1 MYKVLLLNNIS
12 PIGLERLPRGRYE
25 CASEIQHPDAILV
38 RSANIHEMVIPDT
51 VKAIGRAG
59 AGTNNIP
66 VAAMTDRGI
75 PVFNTPG
82 ANANAVK
89 ELVLCGLLLA
99 SRDIVQGWQF
109 VRGLQGDDQEV
120 TRLIEANK
128 KRFAGN
134 ELVSYTLGVVGLGAI
149 GRGVCD
155 AALHLGMN
163 VVGIDPGLTVQG
175 AWRLPHQ
182 VEQAI
187 NLDDLFRRS
196 DYITFHVPLM
206 DTTRHMV
213 NDGTLSVM
221 KDGVRLLNF
230 SRGGIVDDAAVSRAI
245 QAGKVRG
252 YVTDFA
258 SALLKDDDRV
268 IALPHLG
275 ASTRQ
280 AEQNCAA
287 MVVDQVRDYLENGNV
302 VNAVNLPTCHLP
314 RNGKQ
319 RLAVVNADVPQ
330 MVSQVTAHL
339 AQAGLN
345 IHEMLNKSR
354 AGIAYTIIDVDG
366 DIPDSL
372 VEGVRAIQGVRMVR
386 AIN

>member
-1 MYKVLLLNNIS
+1 
-12 PIGLERLPRGRYE
+12 
-25 CASEIQHPDAILV
+25 
-38 RSANIHEMVIPDT
+38 
-51 VKAIGRAG
+51 
-59 AGTNNIP
+59 
-66 VAAMTDRGI
+66 
-75 PVFNTPG
+75 
-82 ANANAVK
+82 
-89 ELVLCGLLLA
+89 
-99 SRDIVQGWQF
+99 
-109 VRGLQGDDQEV
+109 
-120 TRLIEANK
+120 
-128 KRFAGN
+128 
-134 ELVSYTLGVVGLGAI
+134 
-149 GRGVCD
+149 
-155 AALHLGMN
+155 
-163 VVGIDPGLTVQG
+163 
-175 AWRLPHQ
+175 
-182 VEQAI
+182 
-187 NLDDLFRRS
+187 
-196 DYITFHVPLM
+196 M

-245 QAGKVRG
+245 QAGKVRC

>member
-12 PIGLERLPRGRYE
+12 PVGLERFPRGRYE
-25 CASEIQHPDAILV
+25 CASEFQHPDAILV
-38 RSANIHEMVIPDT
+38 RSANMHEMEIPTT

-66 VAAMTDRGI
+66 VAAMTERGV
-75 PVFNTPG
+75 PVFNAPG

-99 SRDIVQGWQF
+99 SRDVVQGWEF
-109 VRGLQGDDQEV
+109 VRGLQGDDREV
-120 TRLIEANK
+120 GRLVETNK

-134 ELVSYTLGVVGLGAI
+134 ELTGYTLGVVGLGAI
-149 GRGVCD
+149 GRAVCH
-155 AALHLGMN
+155 AALDLGMK
-163 VVGIDPGLTVQG
+163 VVGLDPELTVQG

-182 VEQAI
+182 VEQAV
-187 NLDDLFRRS
+187 NVEDLFRRS
-196 DYITFHVPLM
+196 DYITFHVPLV
-206 DTTRHMV
+206 DATRHMV
-213 NDGTLSVM
+213 NDGTLTVM

-230 SRGGIVDDAAVSRAI
+230 SRGGIVDEAAVGRGI
-245 QAGKVRG
+245 EAGKVRC
-252 YVTDFA
+252 YVTDFP
-258 SALLKDDDRV
+258 SAQLKDHDRV

-280 AEQNCAA
+280 AEENCAA
-287 MVVDQVRDYLENGNV
+287 MVVDQVREYLENGNV

-314 RNGKQ
+314 RDGKQ
-319 RLAVVNADVPQ
+319 RLTVVNADVPQ
-330 MVSQVTAHL
+330 MVSQITFHL
-339 AQAGLN
+339 ADAGLN

-354 AGIAYTIIDVDG
+354 SGIAYTVIDVDG
-366 DIPDSL
+366 VIPDS
-372 VEGVRAIQGVRMVR
+372 VVQGVSAIEGVRTAR

>member
-12 PIGLERLPRGRYE
+12 SVGLERLPRGRYE
-25 CASEIQHPDAILV
+25 CASEIPHPDAILV
-38 RSANIHEMVIPDT
+38 RSANMHDMEIPET

-66 VAAMTDRGI
+66 VAAMTERGV
-75 PVFNTPG
+75 PVFNAPG

-89 ELVLCGLLLA
+89 ELVLCGMLLA
-99 SRDIVQGWQF
+99 SRDIVQGWGF

-120 TRLIEANK
+120 TRLVEANK
-128 KRFAGN
+128 KHFAGN
-134 ELVSYTLGVVGLGAI
+134 ELVGYTLGVVGLGSI
-149 GRGVCD
+149 GRSVCD
-155 AALHLGMN
+155 AALHLGMK
-163 VVGIDPGLTVQG
+163 VVGIDPGLTVQA

-206 DTTRHMV
+206 DSTRHMV

-221 KDGVRLLNF
+221 KDGVRLFNF
-230 SRGGIVDDAAVSRAI
+230 SRGGIVDDAAVGRGIA
-245 QAGKVRG
+245 AGKVRC
-252 YVTDFA
+252 YVTDFP
-258 SALLKDDDRV
+258 SALLKDNDRV

-280 AEQNCAA
+280 AEENCAA
-287 MVVDQVRDYLENGNV
+287 MVVDQVREYLENGNV

-314 RNGKQ
+314 RNGKR
-319 RLAVVNADVPQ
+319 RLAVINADVPQ
-330 MVSQVTAHL
+330 MVSRITSHL
-339 AQAGLN
+339 ADAGLN

-366 DIPDSL
+366 EIPDS
-372 VEGVRAIQGVRMVR
+372 VVQGIGAIDGVKIARTIA
-386 AIN
+386 

>member
-12 PIGLERLPRGRYE
+12 PVGLERFPHGRYE
-25 CASEIQHPDAILV
+25 CASEFQQPDAILV
-38 RSANIHEMVIPDT
+38 RSANMHELKIPAT

-59 AGTNNIP
+59 TGTNNIP
-66 VAAMTDRGI
+66 VAAMTERGV
-75 PVFNTPG
+75 PVFNAPG

-99 SRDIVQGWQF
+99 SRDIVQGWEF

-120 TRLIEANK
+120 GRLVEANK
-128 KRFAGN
+128 KRFTGN
-134 ELVSYTLGVVGLGAI
+134 ELVGYTLGVVGLGAI

-155 AALHLGMN
+155 AALHLGMQ
-163 VVGIDPGLTVQG
+163 VVGLDPGLTVQG

-196 DYITFHVPLM
+196 DYITFHVPLA
-206 DTTRHMV
+206 DATRHMV
-213 NDGTLSVM
+213 NDGTLAVM

-230 SRGGIVDDAAVSRAI
+230 SRGGILDDAAVSRGI
-245 QAGKVRG
+245 QAGKVRC
-252 YVTDFA
+252 YVTDFP
-258 SALLKDDDRV
+258 SALLKDHERV
-268 IALPHLG
+268 VALPHLG

-280 AEQNCAA
+280 AEENCAA

-302 VNAVNLPTCHLP
+302 VNAVNLPTCQLP

-319 RLAVVNADVPQ
+319 RLVVVNADVPQ
-330 MVSQVTAHL
+330 MVSQITSRL
-339 AQAGLN
+339 ADAGLN

-366 DIPDSL
+366 DIPEG
-372 VEGVRAIQGVRMVR
+372 VVQGVRAIDGVRMAR
-386 AIN
+386 AIH